1 MLNDAPTH
9 AWSRIGESI
18 VLCVARGPGRT
29 VLAVEAVRRHLQ
41 ALPSC
46 QCSDM
51 LDAMTGPTRSVLRF
65 VVLLALAGALYVFI
79 YTVVPWIMRGA
90 FGRFIPLP

>member
-1 MLNDAPTH
+1 
-9 AWSRIGESI
+9 
-18 VLCVARGPGRT
+18 
-29 VLAVEAVRRHLQ
+29 
-41 ALPSC
+41 
-46 QCSDM
+46 M